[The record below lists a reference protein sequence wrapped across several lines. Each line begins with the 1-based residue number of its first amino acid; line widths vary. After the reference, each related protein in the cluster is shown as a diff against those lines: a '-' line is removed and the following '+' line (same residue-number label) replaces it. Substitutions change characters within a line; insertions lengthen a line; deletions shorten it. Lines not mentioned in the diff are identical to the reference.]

1 MNRNFSREVENNMV
15 NVLDIV
21 EDEYIHP
28 GTRMC
33 AGCAMALIYRFA
45 LKALGPKTI
54 LTVPASC
61 LTVLHGMQG
70 FCTTKVSVLHTPFAT
85 TGAAASGIVSSLEE
99 KGLADEICVVAF
111 AGDGGT
117 TDIGIQSLSGAAERG
132 TNFIYACYDNEAYM
146 NTGVQRSGSTPLG
159 AFTATTPGGKTRAK
173 KNMPKILEAHG
184 ISYVATA
191 NGSYPLDLYEKF
203 KKARDIK
210 GTRYIHIL
218 SACPPGWG
226 YDPKDTIRIGRLAND
241 TGFWPLYEIINGKFV
256 LSQSSKKFLDP
267 SKRKPIEQYLNA
279 QKRFT
284 KISKEDIEAYSQY
297 IEDQWKEIKRR
308 LENQ

>member
-1 MNRNFSREVENNMV
+1 MRNMV
-15 NVLDIV
+15 KVMDVREEEFI
-21 EDEYIHP
+21 YP

-33 AGCAMALIYRFA
+33 AGCAMALIYRVA
-45 LKALGPKTI
+45 LKALGPKTL

-70 FCTTKVSVLHTPFAT
+70 FCTTNLSVLHTPFAT
-85 TGAAASGIVSSLEE
+85 TGAAASGIVASLEE
-99 KGLADEICVVAF
+99 KGLADEITVVAF

-117 TDIGIQSLSGAAERG
+117 TDIGIQALSGAAERG

-159 AFTATTPGGKTRAK
+159 AFTATTPGGKKLPK

-184 ISYVATA
+184 IPYVATA

-203 KKARDIK
+203 QKAREIK

-226 YDPKDTIRIGRLAND
+226 YDPKDSIKVGRLATE
-241 TGFWPLYEIINGKFV
+241 TGFWPLYEVINGKFI
-256 LSQSSKKFLDP
+256 LSNISKKYLDP
-267 SKRKPIEQYLNA
+267 SKRKPVEEYLKA
-279 QKRFT
+279 QKRFSRIT
-284 KISKEDIEAYSQY
+284 SEEINQNKAY
-297 IEDQWKEIKRR
+297 IDVQWNEIKIR

>member
-1 MNRNFSREVENNMV
+1 MDVREEEFIN
-15 NVLDIV
+15 
-21 EDEYIHP
+21 P

-33 AGCAMALIYRFA
+33 SGCAMALIYRIA

-54 LTVPASC
+54 ITVPASC

-85 TGAAASGIVSSLEE
+85 TGASASGIVASLEE

-117 TDIGIQSLSGAAERG
+117 ADIGIQALSGAVERG

-146 NTGVQRSGSTPLG
+146 NTGVQRSSSTPLG
-159 AFTATTPGGKTRAK
+159 AFTATTPGGKIRPK

-184 ISYVATA
+184 IPYVATA

-203 KKARDIK
+203 QKMREIK
-210 GTRYIHIL
+210 GSRYIHIL

-226 YDPKDTIRIGRLAND
+226 YDPKDTIKIGRLATE
-241 TGFWPLYEIINGKFV
+241 TGFWPLYEVINGKFI
-256 LSQSSKKFLDP
+256 LSQPSKKYLDED
-267 SKRKPIEQYLNA
+267 KRKDIKTYLLS
-279 QKRFT
+279 QKRFSNIT
-284 KISKEDIEAYSQY
+284 PEVIKQYENYISTL
-297 IEDQWKEIKRR
+297 WKNIRRR
-308 LENQ
+308 LEE

>member
-1 MNRNFSREVENNMV
+1 MDVREEEF
-15 NVLDIV
+15 IF
-21 EDEYIHP
+21 P

-33 AGCAMALIYRFA
+33 SGCAMALIYRFA

-85 TGAAASGIVSSLEE
+85 TGASASGIVASLEQ
-99 KGLADEICVVAF
+99 KGLSDEICVVAF

-117 TDIGIQSLSGAAERG
+117 ADIGIQALSGAVERG

-146 NTGVQRSGSTPLG
+146 NTGVQRSGSTPQG
-159 AFTATTPGGKTRAK
+159 ASTATTPGGKIRPK

-184 ISYVATA
+184 IPYVATA

-203 KKARDIK
+203 QKARDIK
-210 GTRYIHIL
+210 GAKYIHIL
-218 SACPPGWG
+218 SPCPPGWG
-226 YDPKDTIRIGRLAND
+226 YDPKDTIKIGKLANE
-241 TGFWPLYEIINGKFV
+241 TGFWPLYEIIDRK
-256 LSQSSKKFLDP
+256 LIISKPSQKYLDP
-267 SKRKPIEQYLNA
+267 SKRTPIEEYLMA
-279 QKRFT
+279 QKRFKHLT
-284 KISKEDIEAYSQY
+284 QEEIESFSNYVDDIWKDLKNRLDSQ
-297 IEDQWKEIKRR
+297 
-308 LENQ
+308 

>member
-1 MNRNFSREVENNMV
+1 MVKVMDVREEEF
-15 NVLDIV
+15 I
-21 EDEYIHP
+21 YP

-33 AGCAMALIYRFA
+33 AGCAMALIYRVA

-70 FCTTKVSVLHTPFAT
+70 FCTTNLSVLHTPFAT
-85 TGAAASGIVSSLEE
+85 TGAAASGIVASLEE
-99 KGLADEICVVAF
+99 KDLADEITVVAF

-117 TDIGIQSLSGAAERG
+117 TDIGIQALSGAAERG

-159 AFTATTPGGKTRAK
+159 AFTATTPGGKKLPK

-184 ISYVATA
+184 IPYVATA

-203 KKARDIK
+203 QKAQEIK

-226 YDPKDTIRIGRLAND
+226 YDPKDSIKVGRLATE
-241 TGFWPLYEIINGKFV
+241 TGVWPLYEVINGKFI
-256 LSQSSKKFLDP
+256 LSNISKKYLDP
-267 SKRKPIEQYLNA
+267 SKRKPVEEYLKA
-279 QKRFT
+279 QKRFSRIT
-284 KISKEDIEAYSQY
+284 AEEINQYKAY
-297 IEDQWKEIKRR
+297 IDVQWNEIKLR

>member
-1 MNRNFSREVENNMV
+1 MV
-15 NVLDIV
+15 NVMDVREEEFI
-21 EDEYIHP
+21 YP

-33 AGCAMALIYRFA
+33 SGCAMALIYRIA

-54 LTVPASC
+54 VTVPASC

-85 TGAAASGIVSSLEE
+85 TGASASGIVASLEE

-117 TDIGIQSLSGAAERG
+117 ADIGIQALSGAAERG

-159 AFTATTPGGKTRAK
+159 AFTATTPGGKLRPK

-184 ISYVATA
+184 IPYIATA

-203 KKARDIK
+203 QKAREIK
-210 GTRYIHIL
+210 GTKYIHIL

-226 YDPKDTIRIGRLAND
+226 YDPKDTIKIGRLATE
-241 TGFWPLYEIINGKFV
+241 TGFWPLYEIINGKFI
-256 LSQSSKKFLDP
+256 LSKDSRKYLDP
-267 SKRKPIEQYLNA
+267 SKRKPIEDYLKT
-279 QKRFT
+279 QKRF
-284 KISKEDIEAYSQY
+284 KNISQEQIEKNNQY
-297 IEDQWKEIKRR
+297 INNQWKEIEKR
-308 LENQ
+308 LDNQ